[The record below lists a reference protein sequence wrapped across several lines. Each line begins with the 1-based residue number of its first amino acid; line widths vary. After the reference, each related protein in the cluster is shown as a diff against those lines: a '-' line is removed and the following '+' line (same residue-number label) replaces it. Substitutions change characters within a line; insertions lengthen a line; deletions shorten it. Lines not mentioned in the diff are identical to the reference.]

1 MKYIQLRFICL
12 ALFIMVPLFLI
23 EAQNNEGNE
32 TDTLKLIKD
41 PLVQVAY
48 KKVAKSELL
57 GGVSVVDLAEITKMN
72 YTTYSLDN
80 MQGYI
85 GGYTGNSLWGMGDYL
100 VLVDGIPRDAN
111 NVLPTEI
118 EQITFLKGASAIAIY
133 GSRAAKGVISIS
145 TKRGADS
152 ELDIKVRVNTG
163 WHVAKSFPKYLSSAE
178 YMTLNNEASLNDG
191 KDVVYS
197 EEDIYNFSTGNN
209 PYRYPNVDFYSSDYL
224 KKSYNRT
231 DVITEITGGN
241 ERAKFYSN
249 IGYYTTGDMIN
260 FGEAEDNN
268 TNRLNIR
275 GNVDVNIN
283 NNVSAYINANA
294 TFYNA
299 RTANSSSDNNYW
311 QNAASMRP
319 NRISPLVPI
328 SFLDPNDQQ
337 SWDYINSSSN
347 IIGGK
352 YFLAGTQSEPTNIFA
367 DYYAGGYNKWTS
379 RQFQFDTGIDFDLQR
394 VLQGLS
400 FHTQFAV
407 DYSTTYSTSF
417 NNSYAVFNP
426 VWRDYNG
433 FDYVHLPSRIGNDE
447 KSGNQNIANSSSRQT
462 TLFSGRLNYETSVND
477 SHNISTMLIASG
489 WQQKQSAEYH
499 AISNANLGWQ
509 FDYNYKSKYYANLS
523 ATATHSARLAEGNRT
538 AISPSATLAWRIS
551 KENFLSGSNVIDDL
565 KLSASASILNTDIDI
580 EDYYMY
586 SGKYE
591 NAEGAYWGWSDGR
604 PERSTNVINVPYEDL
619 DFIKRE
625 ELSASIYA
633 SLWNR
638 KVEINTSVFTNKMDG
653 GIIKPSTI
661 YPSYFSTYY
670 PESTFRP
677 YQNFNNDERKGFDF
691 SVNFNKHVGEF
702 DLSLGLNGI
711 YYATN
716 AAKRDEANEW
726 DYQNRQGQPLDAIW
740 GLESDGFFNSQ
751 EEIDNSPEPK
761 FGGTLRPGDIKYVDQ
776 NGDGIIDDQ
785 DNVYLGRGGWSGA
798 PFTAGVNLVAKWK
811 NLTFFALGTGSFGA
825 YAMKNSSYFWVSGNG
840 KYSEIVRDR
849 WTEATK
855 ETATYPRLTTE
866 SGDNNFRNSD
876 FWLYK
881 TDRFNLAKVQ
891 ITYDIPKNI
900 LQNVVLQDISMY
912 VSGSNLLTI
921 SKEREILEMN
931 VGSAPQTRFY
941 NFGIKAVF

>member
-1 MKYIQLRFICL
+1 
-12 ALFIMVPLFLI
+12 MVPLFLI

-32 TDTLKLIKD
+32 TDTLKLTKD

-57 GGVSVVDLAEITKMN
+57 GGVSVVDLAEITKKN
-72 YTTYSLDN
+72 YTTYSLNN

-85 GGYTGNSLWGMGDYL
+85 GGYTGNSIWGMDEYL

-133 GSRAAKGVISIS
+133 GSMAAKGVVYIT
-145 TKRGADS
+145 TKRGDDS
-152 ELDIKVRVNTG
+152 DLSVNVRVNTG
-163 WHVAKSFPKYLSSAE
+163 WHVAKSYPKYLGSAE
-178 YMTLNNEASLNDG
+178 YMTLFNEASLNDG
-191 KDVVYS
+191 KDIVYS
-197 EEDIYNFSTGNN
+197 DEDIYNYGSGNN
-209 PYRYPNVDFYSSDYL
+209 PYRYPNIDFYSSDYL

-231 DVITEITGGN
+231 DVNTEITGGN
-241 ERAKFYSN
+241 EIAKFYSN
-249 IGYYTTGDMIN
+249 IGYYTVGDMIN
-260 FGEAEDNN
+260 FGEAKDNN

-275 GNVDVNIN
+275 GNVDVNIHR
-283 NNVSAYINANA
+283 NVSAYINANA

-299 RTANSSSDNNYW
+299 RTANASTGNYW
-311 QNAASMRP
+311 THAESMRP

-328 SFLDPNDQQ
+328 NFLDPNDQK
-337 SWDYINSSSN
+337 SWNFVNSSNN
-347 IIGGK
+347 IIGGN
-352 YFLAGTQSEPTNIFA
+352 YFLAGTPSESTNIFA

-379 RQFQFDTGIDFDLQR
+379 RQFQFDTGIDFDLQS
-394 VLQGLS
+394 LLKGLS

-407 DYSTTYSTSF
+407 DYSTTYSSSY

-433 FDYVHLPSRIGNDE
+433 VEYVQLPSRIGNDE
-447 KSGNQNIANSSSRQT
+447 KSGNQNIANSTSRQT
-462 TLFSGRLNYETSVND
+462 TLFSGRLMYETSVND
-477 SHNISTMLIASG
+477 SHNINTMLIASG
-489 WQQKQSAEYH
+489 WQYKQSAEYH
-499 AISNANLGWQ
+499 AVGNTNLAWQ
-509 FDYNYKSKYYANLS
+509 FDYNFKNKYYASLS

-565 KLSASASILNTDIDI
+565 KLSASASSLNTDMGID
-580 EDYYMY
+580 DYYMY
-586 SGKYE
+586 SG
-591 NAEGAYWGWSDGR
+591 NFDQAEGAYWGWSDGR
-604 PERSTNVINVPYEDL
+604 PERSTNVKNVPYEDL
-619 DFIKRE
+619 DFIKRK

-638 KVEINTSVFTNKMDG
+638 KVEINTTVFTNKMDG
-653 GIIKPSTI
+653 GIIKPQII
-661 YPSYFSTYY
+661 YPSYFTSYY
-670 PESTFRP
+670 PESTFSP

-702 DLSLGLNGI
+702 DFTLGLNGI
-711 YYATN
+711 YYTTN
-716 AAKRDEANEW
+716 AAKRDELNEW
-726 DYQNRQGQPLDAIW
+726 DYQNRQGRSIDGIW
-740 GLESDGFFNSQ
+740 GLQSLGLFQDAD
-751 EEIDNSPEPK
+751 EITNSPQQK
-761 FGGTLRPGDIKYVDQ
+761 FGGEVRPGDIKYVDQ
-776 NGDGIIDDQ
+776 NDDGIIDEQ
-785 DNVYLGRGGWSGA
+785 DNVYLGKGGWAGA
-798 PFTAGVNLVAKWK
+798 PFTVGVNLVAKWK
-811 NLTFFALGTGSFGA
+811 NLTFFALGTGNFGA
-825 YAMKNSSYFWVSGNG
+825 YSMKNSTYFWESGNG
-840 KYSEIVRDR
+840 KYSEVVRDR

-891 ITYDIPKNI
+891 ITYDIPKNV
-900 LQNVVLQDISMY
+900 LQNVVFQDISMY
-912 VSGSNLLTI
+912 VSGDNLLTI

>member
-1 MKYIQLRFICL
+1 M
-12 ALFIMVPLFLI
+12 ALFIMVPLLHI
-23 EAQNNEGNE
+23 KAQYNVQNEA
-32 TDTLKLIKD
+32 DTLKLTKD

-57 GGVSVVDLAEITKMN
+57 GGVSVVDLAELTKMN
-72 YTTYSLDN
+72 YNTYSLDN

-133 GSRAAKGVISIS
+133 GSRAAKGVIYIS
-145 TKRGADS
+145 TKRGDDS
-152 ELDIKVRVNTG
+152 DLSVNVRVNTG
-163 WHVAKSFPKYLSSAE
+163 WHVAKSFPKYLGSAE
-178 YMTLNNEASLNDG
+178 YMTLFNEASINDG
-191 KDVVYS
+191 KDIVFS
-197 EEDIYNFSTGNN
+197 EETIYNHSSGIN
-209 PYRYPNVDFYSSDYL
+209 PYRYPNVDFYSSDYI
-224 KKSYNRT
+224 KKTYNRT

-241 ERAKFYSN
+241 KRAKFYSN
-249 IGYYTTGDMIN
+249 IGYYTEGDMIN
-260 FGEAEDNN
+260 FGEAEENN

-275 GNVDVNIN
+275 GNVDLNIN

-299 RTANSSSDNNYW
+299 RTANASGESNYW
-311 QNAASMRP
+311 SNAATMRP
-319 NRISPLVPI
+319 NRLSPLVPI
-328 SFLDPNDQQ
+328 SFLDPMDQQ
-337 SWDYINSSSN
+337 SWNYINSGSN

-367 DYYAGGYNKWTS
+367 DYYAAGNNKWTS
-379 RQFQFDTGIDFDLQR
+379 RQFQFDTGIDFDLQS
-394 VLQGLS
+394 LLKGLS

-433 FDYVHLPSRIGNDE
+433 VGYVQIPSMIGNDE
-447 KSGNQNIANSSSRQT
+447 KSGNQNISNSSSRQT
-462 TLFSGRLNYETSVND
+462 ILASGRLVYETSVNEA
-477 SHNISTMLIASG
+477 HNINTMLIASG
-489 WQQKQSAEYH
+489 WQQKQSTEYH

-509 FDYNYKSKYYANLS
+509 FDYNLKYKYYVSLS

-538 AISPSATLAWRIS
+538 AVSPSATLAWRLS
-551 KENFLSGSNVIDDL
+551 NENFLSGSTVIDDL
-565 KLSASASILNTDIDI
+565 RLSASSSILNSDIDI
-580 EDYYMY
+580 ENYYMY
-586 SGKYE
+586 GGSYE
-591 NAEGAYWGWSDGR
+591 HANGAYWGWSDGR
-604 PERSTNVINVPYEDL
+604 PERSTNVKRGANEEL
-619 DFIKRE
+619 DFIKRKE
-625 ELSASIYA
+625 ISASIYA

-638 KVEINTSVFTNKMDG
+638 LLEINTSVFTNTMDG
-653 GIIKPSTI
+653 GIIIPSTI
-661 YPSYFSTYY
+661 FPSYLSTYY

-677 YQNFNNDERKGFDF
+677 YYNYNVDERKGFDF
-691 SVNFNKHVGEF
+691 SINFNKSVGEF
-702 DLSLGLNGI
+702 DLTLGLNGV
-711 YYATN
+711 YYTTN

-726 DYQNRQGQPLDAIW
+726 DYQNRQGQPLDGIW
-740 GLESDGFFNSQ
+740 GLQSDGFFNSQ
-751 EEIDNSPEPK
+751 DEINNSPEQR
-761 FGGTLRPGDIKYVDQ
+761 FSGTIKPGDIKYIDQ
-776 NGDGIIDDQ
+776 NGDNIIDEQ
-785 DNVYLGRGGWSGA
+785 DNVYLGKGGWSGA
-798 PFTAGVNLVAKWK
+798 PFTAGINLVAKWK
-811 NLTFFALGTGSFGA
+811 NLTFFALGTGNFGA

-840 KYSEIVRDR
+840 KYSEVVRAR

-855 ETATYPRLTTE
+855 NNATYPRLTTE

-900 LQNVVLQDISMY
+900 LQNFVFQDISMY

-921 SKEREILEMN
+921 SKEREILEMS

>member
-23 EAQNNEGNE
+23 ESQNSEGNE
-32 TDTLKLIKD
+32 ADTLKLTED

-57 GGVSVVDLAEITKMN
+57 GGVSVVDLAELTKMN

-118 EQITFLKGASAIAIY
+118 DQITFLKGASAIAIY
-133 GSRAAKGVISIS
+133 GSRAAKGVIYIS
-145 TKRGADS
+145 TKRGTDS
-152 ELDIKVRVNTG
+152 DLKVNVRANTG
-163 WHVAKSFPKYLSSAE
+163 WHVAKSYPKYLGSAE
-178 YMTLNNEASLNDG
+178 YMTLFNEASLNDG
-191 KDVVYS
+191 KDAVYS
-197 EEDIYNFSTGNN
+197 DEDIYNYGSANN
-209 PYRYPNVDFYSSDYL
+209 PYRYPNVDFYSSDYI

-241 ERAKFYSN
+241 KRAKFYSN
-249 IGYYTTGDMIN
+249 VGYYSEGDVIN
-260 FGEAEDNN
+260 FGEAKDNN

-283 NNVSAYINANA
+283 SNVSAYINANA

-299 RTANSSSDNNYW
+299 RTANSSGDNNYW

-319 NRISPLVPI
+319 NRISPLIPI

-337 SWDYINSSSN
+337 SWNYINSSSN
-347 IIGGK
+347 IIDDK

-367 DYYAGGYNKWTS
+367 DYYAAGYNKWTS
-379 RQFQFDTGIDFDLQR
+379 RQFQFDTGIDFDLQK
-394 VLQGLS
+394 VLKGLS

-433 FDYVHLPSRIGNDE
+433 VEYVQIPSRIGNDE
-447 KSGNQNIANSSSRQT
+447 KSGNQNISNSSSRQT
-462 TLFSGRLNYETSVND
+462 TLFSGRLVYENTVND
-477 SHNISTMLIASG
+477 AHNFNTMLIASG
-489 WQQKQSAEYH
+489 WQQKVSAEYH
-499 AISNANLGWQ
+499 AISNANLAWQ
-509 FDYNYKSKYYANLS
+509 LDYNFKHKYYASLS

-538 AISPSATLAWRIS
+538 AISPSVTLAWRIS
-551 KENFLSGSNVIDDL
+551 NEDFLSGSNVIDDL
-565 KLSASASILNTDIDI
+565 LLSASASTLNTDIDI
-580 EDYYMY
+580 ENYYMY
-586 SGKYE
+586 SGSYD
-591 NAEGAYWGWSDGR
+591 NADGAYWGWSDGR
-604 PERSTNVINVPYEDL
+604 PERSTNAKRGANEDL
-619 DFIKRE
+619 DFIKRQ

-653 GIIKPSTI
+653 GVIIPSTI

-677 YQNFNNDERKGFDF
+677 YQNFNVDERNGFDF
-691 SVNFNKHVGEF
+691 SVNFNKHVGEV
-702 DLSLGLNGI
+702 DLTLGLNGV
-711 YYATN
+711 YYITN

-726 DYQNRQGQPLDAIW
+726 GYQNRQGQPLDGIW
-740 GLESDGFFNSQ
+740 GLENDGFFNSQ
-751 EEIDNSPEPK
+751 EEIDNSPEQR
-761 FGGTLRPGDIKYVDQ
+761 FSGTVKPGDIKYIDQ
-776 NGDGIIDDQ
+776 NGDGIIDEQ

-840 KYSEIVRDR
+840 KYSEAVRDR

-891 ITYDIPKNI
+891 FTYDIPKNV
-900 LQNVVLQDISMY
+900 LQNFVFQDISMY
-912 VSGSNLLTI
+912 MSGSNLLTI
-921 SKEREILEMN
+921 SKEREILEMS